1 MGDYLDKTGL
11 TRLWSKIKTYVSNA
25 YTSKAASSGGT
36 AVSLVTTGEKYTW
49 NNKTSNTGTVTSVA
63 TGAGLTGGT
72 ITGSGTIKA
81 DLKSETRSSL
91 TAASKGSTSNREY
104 AVGLDANGD
113 LSVNVPWGTGLPDAG
128 AGWNKFPIIDMTMS
142 FSSYSSGKYSSDF
155 GDIVSATL
163 DTRINP
169 QSSYY
174 YEVIIDNQSYN
185 CNALDYTEND
195 RGIVLGNPNLIS
207 SSYSVH
213 NFPFCI
219 YRSSGYNYSIIT
231 TLSGSSHY
239 IRINAY
245 GWSVLRHD
253 GDNDWVATAYPV
265 CGDYGEIDPLALPC
279 PSIREGNSPGS
290 VEEGSRSN
298 VAYSPYTHAEGMRTH
313 AQANCAHAEGYLS
326 YAGGLCSHAEGGYGN
341 ATGNSSH
348 VEGSD
353 CDAYGI
359 AAHAEGVYSIA
370 NGDTSHAEG
379 YATIANAPYSHT
391 QGYNTISS
399 NRSQHVFGEYNLE
412 DPASA
417 SSAYRGYFVEIVG
430 NGTDTDH
437 RSNAR
442 TLTWNGDEFLAGRLH
457 VGELTPI
464 YNDEATTKSYVDYL
478 PYSSASITLGTNVT
492 GSGTLYR
499 IGRLVILNATLKY
512 TGTAASSVTLG
523 SIKSA
528 QSSWKPV
535 ADMWLS
541 CDCYRTGYG
550 ITTYEAKITSSG
562 NIVAGVSTNNQE
574 LKIHGIWI
582 AAQQ

>member
-25 YTSKAASSGGT
+25 YTSKNAASGGT
-36 AVSLVTTGEKYTW
+36 DVSLVTTGEKYTW

-128 AGWNKFPIIDMTMS
+128 AGWSSLLLMDQNLS
-142 FSSYSSGKYSSDF
+142 FSSYTSGKYSANF
-155 GDIVSATL
+155 GDSISAML
-163 DTRINP
+163 DTKINP
-169 QSSYY
+169 QRFYY
-174 YEVIIDNQSYN
+174 YEVIIDNQSYS
-185 CNALDYTEND
+185 CNALDYTDND
-195 RGIVLGNPNLIS
+195 KGIVLGNPNLIS
-207 SSYSVH
+207 SSYSSQ

-219 YRSSGYNYSIIT
+219 YKSAAYQYSIIT
-231 TLSGSSHY
+231 TLSGSSHR
-239 IRINAY
+239 IRVRAF
-245 GWSVLRHD
+245 GWPILRYE
-253 GDNDWVATAYPV
+253 GDNDWVATTYPV
-265 CGDYGEIDPLALPC
+265 CCDDYGTIDPLVLPC

-290 VEEGSRSN
+290 VEEGSSTN
-298 VAYSPYTHAEGMRTH
+298 VAYYPYTHAEGMGTH
-313 AQANCAHAEGYLS
+313 AHYNCAHAEGAQS
-326 YAGGLCSHAEGGYGN
+326 YAGGYCSHAEGSYGN
-341 ATGNSSH
+341 ATGGSSH

-353 CDAYGI
+353 CTAYGD
-359 AAHAEGVYSIA
+359 AAHAEGTYSIA
-370 NGDTSHAEG
+370 NGHSSHAEG
-379 YATIANAPYSHT
+379 YATHANSPFSHTEGYDTIAN
-391 QGYNTISS
+391 

-417 SSAYRGYFVEIVG
+417 SSEYRGYFVEIVG

-464 YNDEATTKSYVDYL
+464 YDDEVTTKSYVGNL

-492 GSGTLYR
+492 GSGTLYK
-499 IGRLVILNATLKY
+499 IGRLVILNAALKY
-512 TGTAASSVTLG
+512 TGTASSSVTLG
-523 SIKSA
+523 SIPPA

-535 ADMWLS
+535 ANMWLS

-582 AAQQ
+582 AA